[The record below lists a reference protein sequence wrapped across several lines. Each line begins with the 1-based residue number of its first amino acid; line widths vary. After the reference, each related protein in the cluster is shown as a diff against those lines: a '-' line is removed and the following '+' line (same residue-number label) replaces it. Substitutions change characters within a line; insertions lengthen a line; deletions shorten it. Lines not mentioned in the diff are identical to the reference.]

1 MTKRDSDISKIKLIN
16 AKQNKD
22 SSKNKESRET
32 LSPAEVSWMTFV
44 NLFIYSYIHSS
55 IYFIDKVFCCSLIH
69 MFFCPIV
76 LTFIYLLIIYYHCYF
91 WSTFLIVIISFWPYI
106 ATFFTRLISCLLSY
120 IFIFSPS
127 FLPQYFSLFC
137 LCIHHWKW

>member
-44 NLFIYSYIHSS
+44 NLFIYSYIHFS

-69 MFFCPIV
+69 LFFCQFV
-76 LTFIYLLIIYYHCYF
+76 
-91 WSTFLIVIISFWPYI
+91 
-106 ATFFTRLISCLLSY
+106 
-120 IFIFSPS
+120 
-127 FLPQYFSLFC
+127 
-137 LCIHHWKW
+137 